1 MTSGERSRA
10 GGFARALTLSWFAVA
25 LAAMAHLAAGGTAP
39 GVATSL
45 VVGASLTFVSMPLCR
60 SAFRLTTH
68 GPMLLLQQLVTHV
81 SLSLTSSGHGATVRP
96 TPQLAAALDG
106 GHTLHG
112 SAVHLQHVG
121 ASSHAAASSHA
132 LMPSPFMAVTHVCAA
147 LAIAVLLARAES
159 GWVTVKA
166 LVRGH
171 AWTAHGIRALIAR
184 LAKTPVLTDL
194 PALLLQRPARADA
207 GSTPP
212 PALMDLW
219 RSPAPCRRGPPL
231 PCAA

>member
-25 LAAMAHLAAGGTAP
+25 LAALAHVAAGGTAP
-39 GVATSL
+39 GITTCL
-45 VVGASLTFVSMPLCR
+45 VVGALLTIVSMRLCR
-60 SAFRLTTH
+60 NAFRLTTH

-96 TPQLAAALDG
+96 TPQLAAALDS

-159 GWVTVKA
+159 GWVAVKA
-166 LVRGH
+166 LVRGQV
-171 AWTAHGIRALIAR
+171 WTAQSLHALIAR
-184 LAKTPVLTDL
+184 LAKTPVLNQL
-194 PALLLQRPARADA
+194 SALLLQRPSRADA